1 MRKLFIPIEFLFYWL
16 VIVTIF
22 LLGPLFADAATSD
35 NLSITTE
42 FHYSLNNI
50 SEIKNVYSSDYL
62 QTFNYMHDDFI
73 KKFTFNKGAYGYTQ
87 LHNYSDAKSNAFV
100 STDFISFRFYYN
112 INYDLINADYYYLVF
127 HIYIMPGLGYGSD
140 VGKVDEDTF
149 ANYNII
155 QKSNMQI
162 WLSYNSDNKYGPGNT
177 SAVTSPC
184 IVTPVSDQDAVVG
197 CRVKKEYYRFSSNSP
212 VTGLVKHD
220 AYFNIAL
227 SNLAYSELS
236 SDDSDSLVDSA
247 YRFYINKRY
256 TYDVSEN
263 SLDLN
268 VNVDGSTINVTA
280 IDGLTKPIE
289 HIYYNINYNNYSLKH
304 GEIYED
310 TRSFSIDDI
319 PNGKYSIEVVL
330 YYEDGTH
337 SVRGMSSFQVIDSL
351 FPVLLYTISR
361 QDNCFVLDMTKSY
374 SPSGLSLTY
383 FYKGEDNK
391 WYEIPKGKQS
401 FCDDTDSFGYELK
414 VVDSE
419 GRTTYDNAKWSPN
432 NSPTYNEDDTRS
444 WLEKL
449 LIAPGTSFSDF
460 FTDIGDTVK
469 EKLGFMYYPIEFF
482 SDFCNRIIDLED
494 IGSYVIS
501 WPSVKVPNFDFT
513 IINAGSYDLASI
525 LNDPTIKNWHDYYFI
540 FFDGLLIIAFFNLC
554 INKINNILGIVN
566 EDFSSSIVESDTD
579 LMRENPDT
587 GVVTRSRSHSRT
599 YRRRRPR

>member
-16 VIVTIF
+16 VIVAIF

-35 NLSITTE
+35 TLQSPNYRMR
-42 FHYSLNNI
+42 YSLSN
-50 SEIKNVYSSDYL
+50 SSKIYTADKIESV
-62 QTFNYMHDDFI
+62 TGMHADFI
-73 KKFTFNKGAYGYTQ
+73 KKFTYNNTDNFFFTQ
-87 LHNYSDAKSNAFV
+87 LHNYANANIDYFV
-100 STDFISFRFYYN
+100 STDFISLSLYYYV
-112 INYDLINADYYYLVF
+112 NYDLINTDYYNVVF
-127 HIYIMPGLGYGSD
+127 RIYTMPGASALTEN
-140 VGKVDEDTF
+140 GKVDDDTF
-149 ANYNII
+149 ANYNIL
-155 QKSNMQI
+155 QKSNIQSWI
-162 WLSYNSDNKYGPGNT
+162 SSYSYYDKKVYDEDYD
-177 SAVTSPC
+177 SPC
-184 IVTPVSDQDAVVG
+184 IVTPLNDQEALVS
-197 CRVKKEYYRFSSNSP
+197 CRVKKNNYVYGSKDDDGKTRHWIQLKF
-212 VTGLVKHD
+212 
-220 AYFNIAL
+220 AL
-227 SNLAYSELS
+227 SNMAYIEQTSES
-236 SDDSDSLVDSA
+236 SDDYYDGA
-247 YRFYINKRY
+247 YRIYLAKNY
-256 TYDVSEN
+256 SYQASEN
-263 SLDLN
+263 ALDLN
-268 VNVDGSTINVTA
+268 VKVSGSTINVTA
-280 IDGLTKPIE
+280 IDGLTKPVE

-304 GEIYED
+304 GEIYEN
-310 TRSFSIDDI
+310 TRTFSVDEI
-319 PNGKYSIEVVL
+319 PNGKYSLETIL

-337 SVRGMSSFQVIDSL
+337 SVLGMSSFQVTDSS
-351 FPVLLYTISR
+351 FPVLLYTISK

-374 SPSGLSLTY
+374 SPLNLSLTY
-383 FYKGEDNK
+383 YYKGTDNN
-391 WYEIPKGKQS
+391 WYEISNGKQS
-401 FCDDTDSFGYELK
+401 FCIDSDSFSYELK

-432 NSPTYNEDDTRS
+432 NSPTFNEDDTRS

-460 FTDIGDTVK
+460 FNDIGDTVK

-494 IGSYVIS
+494 TGSYVIS